1 MVLLKASK
9 KKMSE
14 LPKKSPK
21 DYLRNS
27 QGFIKYTNIAF
38 RMIVI
43 ILIGV
48 FSGVK
53 LDEYFEMETAI
64 FTLALSL
71 LSVAGSMYVIIREIS
86 SK

>member
-1 MVLLKASK
+1 MSK
-9 KKMSE
+9 

-21 DYLRNS
+21 DFLRSS

-43 ILIGV
+43 ILVGV
-48 FSGVK
+48 FAGVK
-53 LDEYFEMETAI
+53 LDEFFELEIAI
-64 FTLALSL
+64 FTLVLSL
-71 LSVAGSMYVIIREIS
+71 LSVAASMYVIIREIS

>member
-1 MVLLKASK
+1 MALLKAS

-43 ILIGV
+43 ILVGV

-64 FTLALSL
+64 FTLVLSL
-71 LSVAGSMYVIIREIS
+71 ISVAGSMYVIIREIS